1 MVASMSPNKPDIRP
15 LMTDLA
21 SKVAIMVIP
30 KIATQNNSVDINL
43 SDNAAKG
50 GVKNISMKTPKIPP
64 TKELIKQ

>member
-15 LMTDLA
+15 LMTDFA
-21 SKVAIMVIP
+21 SKVAIIVIP

>member
-1 MVASMSPNKPDIRP
+1 
-15 LMTDLA
+15 MTDFA
-21 SKVAIMVIP
+21 SKVAIIVIP

>member
-64 TKELIKQ
+64 TNELIKQ

>member
-50 GVKNISMKTPKIPP
+50 GVKNISIKTPKIPP
-64 TKELIKQ
+64 TNELIKQ